1 MKIRIHRSP
10 GRAVRRLDYGGGDG
24 GDGGGGGGGGESLKV
39 WCQQVLKTPG
49 KHLVKAILE
58 LPSKVRQENCRDLCR
73 N

>member
-1 MKIRIHRSP
+1 MATHDADGDGS
-10 GRAVRRLDYGGGDG
+10 DGGAGGEG
-24 GDGGGGGGGGESLKV
+24 GDGGGRQSLKV